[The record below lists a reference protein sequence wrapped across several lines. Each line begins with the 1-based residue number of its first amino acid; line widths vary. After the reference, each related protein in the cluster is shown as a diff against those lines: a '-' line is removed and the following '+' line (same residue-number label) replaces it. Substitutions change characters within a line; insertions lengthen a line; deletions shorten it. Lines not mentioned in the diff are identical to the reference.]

1 MISKTFKAFND
12 ALEAMINQIASF
24 FDWCFQQM
32 TSETGA
38 LGIMA
43 GSFVVAQVA
52 LLGLIPPLL
61 GAIALGLLAGT
72 AMGKGYIQNKAQGIE
87 HVTSNNDPIVETE
100 IIPYDQ
106 WPDKCYV
113 CHDDIPDDMEIRG
126 QFVIHKGESESRTKA
141 VPLCESCT
149 WTHSTLV
156 DNHDTLVEIYDERD
170 EPTEL

>member
-12 ALEAMINQIASF
+12 AIEAMINQIASF
-24 FDWCFQQM
+24 FDWCFKQM
-32 TSETGA
+32 SSDTGA
-38 LGIMA
+38 LGVMA

-52 LLGLIPPLL
+52 LLGLIPPIL
-61 GAIALGLLAGT
+61 GGIALGLLTGT
-72 AMGKGYIQNKAQGIE
+72 AIGKGYIQNKTPDLKN
-87 HVTSNNDPIVETE
+87 VTSNNDPIVETE

-106 WPDKCYV
+106 WPDECYV

-156 DNHDTLVEIYDERD
+156 DNHDTLVEIYDERGK
-170 EPTEL
+170 PSEL